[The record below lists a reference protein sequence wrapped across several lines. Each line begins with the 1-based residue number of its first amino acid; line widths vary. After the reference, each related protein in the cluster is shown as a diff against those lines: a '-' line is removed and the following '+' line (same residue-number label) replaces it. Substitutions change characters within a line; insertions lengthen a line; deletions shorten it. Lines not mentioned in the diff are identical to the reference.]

1 MTVSDSND
9 AALTQQG
16 TLDTMMLVLV
26 LMLMLAPWLP
36 LATARDTQRPAVTCQ
51 QGYAPSHTKVGTSD
65 AKSSSVSSNV
75 ALIF

>member
-26 LMLMLAPWLP
+26 LTMVLAPCLP
-36 LATARDTQRPAVTCQ
+36 LATPRVTCQ
-51 QGYAPSHTKVGTSD
+51 QGYAPSHTKVGTS
-65 AKSSSVSSNV
+65 AECLTSNV
-75 ALIF
+75 ALIL